1 MSSSHSRHQATALT
15 SLAAAG
21 LFLAGCSISRQELLY
36 DFAQNQAGAVQ
47 REDTLYIDFGTPAAR
62 PYLVRA
68 WSDDEMDNVG
78 RTFVWATDPRAAIL
92 FESTAPQDIELVLNC
107 RPVDAREQ
115 SQTLSIDI
123 NGQTAGTA
131 IELKKEFGEYRFFL
145 PARLQRTGRNILG
158 MTFAYAVRPE
168 VDAAAPQRREERKLA
183 ACVDSMLFAPY
194 NLLERELKMGRAEV
208 PAYVKE
214 LEADGSRT
222 IVQRASQE
230 RAFALRI
237 PEKARLAFRC
247 GLAPEDWKLVE
258 GAGFSVTL
266 QVDGQKPHV
275 LFSQYCDPK
284 RRRSHQTLFKEDI
297 NLEQWAGQLARI
309 TFSVRPGYERVTY
322 PTYGV
327 WIDPKIYRRHYAWEA
342 QQATAATAVA
352 ESTAQREIRS
362 KLNKYSVAVILLD
375 AASASHF
382 GCYGYHLP
390 TTPNIDRIAA
400 EGVQFMNA
408 YTQAVYTRASTGS
421 LMTGQYPDLHRVL
434 FARDR
439 LPESA
444 FTLAEMF
451 SAAGVRT
458 ASFVGNPHA
467 GENAGYKQGFGEMV
481 EMYKIP
487 GYRNLAGDFEPH
499 LYPWLQKSRDT
510 RSFAYIHFR
519 EPHFIS
525 DPPREFL
532 ARFATGYKGK
542 INPQS
547 DLNSV
552 NVGRIQMD
560 DGALDRIR
568 SVYDATLNYA
578 DSVVGAIVAE
588 MKRTGVWDKTIVII
602 LADHGEALWE
612 HGYFGHN
619 VHVYEDMAHIP
630 LIIHFPPDSG
640 VAQPRKINGLAQ
652 TIDLFATFAEVLD
665 SAEGR
670 KHAAGRSLIPVLAGE
685 PDPEGE
691 FVFTRSLWGRATYG
705 VRHERWEYVY
715 RAKTDEE
722 ELYDLWTDRLEEH
735 NLAAERP
742 VLASYLRSHMLGW
755 MHEQAALAAQAAAP
769 SAATFDEETRKS
781 LLALGY
787 VNAGDAD
794 QEGGN

>member
-1 MSSSHSRHQATALT
+1 ML
-15 SLAAAG
+15 
-21 LFLAGCSISRQELLY
+21 LAGCTLTRQEVLY
-36 DFAQNQAGAVQ
+36 DFALEQAGAVQ
-47 REDTLYIDFGTPAAR
+47 REDTLYIDFGTGAAR
-62 PYLVRA
+62 GYLIRG
-68 WSDDEMDNVG
+68 WSIDETDNVG
-78 RTFVWATDPRAAIL
+78 RTFVWATDQRAAIL
-92 FESTAPQDIELVLNC
+92 FESTAPQDIELVINC
-107 RPVDAREQ
+107 RPVDDGPP
-115 SQTLSIDI
+115 QTLSVDL
-123 NGQTAGTA
+123 NGQRAGTA
-131 IELKKEFGEYRFFL
+131 VELKAGFGEYRIFL
-145 PARLQRTGRNILG
+145 PARLQRVGRNILG
-158 MTFAYAVRPE
+158 LSFAYAARPGSE
-168 VDAAAPQRREERKLA
+168 TAGAPRDDRKLA
-183 ACVDSMLFAPY
+183 ACFDSMLFAPY
-194 NLLERELKMGRAEV
+194 NLLERELRMGRAEP
-208 PAYVKE
+208 PAYLKE
-214 LEADGSRT
+214 LEAGGSRT
-222 IVQRASQE
+222 LVQRTAEE

-258 GAGFSVTL
+258 GAGFSITL
-266 QVDGQKPHV
+266 QVEGQKPHV
-275 LFSQYCDPK
+275 LYSQYCDPK
-284 RRRSHQTLFKEDI
+284 RRRSHQTVFKEDI
-297 NLEQWAGQLARI
+297 NLEPWAGQLARI
-309 TFSVRPGYERVTY
+309 TFSVKAGYERVTY

-327 WIDPKIYRRHYAWEA
+327 WIDPRIYRRHYAWEA
-342 QQATAATAVA
+342 QPATAATSNS
-352 ESTAQREIRS
+352 EPQQRLRS
-362 KLNKYSVAVILLD
+362 SLNRYSVAVILLD

-408 YTQAVYTRASTGS
+408 YAQAVYTRASTGS

-439 LPESA
+439 LPEPA

-467 GENAGYKQGFGEMV
+467 GENAGYKQGFDQMV
-481 EMYKIP
+481 EMYRVP

-499 LYPWLQKSRDT
+499 VLPWLQKNRD
-510 RSFAYIHFR
+510 RRFFAYIHFR

-532 ARFATGYKGK
+532 ARFATGYRGK
-542 INPQS
+542 INPQA
-547 DLNSV
+547 DLTSINI
-552 NVGRIQMD
+552 GRIQMD
-560 DGALDRIR
+560 AGALDHIR

-578 DSVVGAIVAE
+578 DSVVGEIVAG
-588 MKRTGVWDKTIVII
+588 MKRTGVWDKAIVII

-630 LIIHFPPDSG
+630 LIVHFPAESG
-640 VAQPRKINGLAQ
+640 VAQPRKIQALAQ
-652 TIDLFATFAEVLD
+652 TIDLFATFADVLG

-670 KHAAGRSLIPVLAGE
+670 KLAAGTSLVPALAGE
-685 PDPEGE
+685 RDREGE
-691 FVFTRSLWGRATYG
+691 FVYTRSLWGRATYG

-722 ELYDLWTDRLEEH
+722 ELYDLWTDRLEKN

-742 VLASYLRSHMLGW
+742 VVATYLRSHMLAW
-755 MHEQAALAAQAAAP
+755 MHRQAELAAQAAAP

-781 LLALGY
+781 LQALGY

-794 QEGGN
+794 DATEQEGGN